1 MLATAPSLTQGGAEG
16 PRVQGGAWVEAPRQK
31 TPDQSRAVG
40 VGGWRLRRRPP
51 SSRPPAPG
59 RLRPE
64 NRPSGSPSPVTASL
78 PEPTHRLL
86 LPCQLINRLSGQV
99 RDIDHLI
106 RTLSDQSLAHLMG
119 LLPCTHPASLSRAGA
134 GGLGRLRLLPSAP
147 QNPEPSASSEK
158 GRATLVLI
166 TSQPG
171 PARSGAQGATS
182 SFAPALLTLPA
193 PQLCGDSSWSS
204 V

>member
-1 MLATAPSLTQGGAEG
+1 M
-16 PRVQGGAWVEAPRQK
+16 
-31 TPDQSRAVG
+31 
-40 VGGWRLRRRPP
+40 RRRPP

-59 RLRPE
+59 RLRLE
-64 NRPSGSPSPVTASL
+64 HRPSGSPSPPTASL

-119 LLPCTHPASLSRAGA
+119 LLPCTHPSLALPRQGA
-134 GGLGRLRLLPSAP
+134 GGLGSLRLPPTAP
-147 QNPEPSASSEK
+147 QNQEPLSKFRE
-158 GRATLVLI
+158 GE
-166 TSQPG
+166 SQPCPHHLPAG
-171 PARSGAQGATS
+171 SCQVRSPGCHLQFCPCLAPPART
-182 SFAPALLTLPA
+182 
-193 PQLCGDSSWSS
+193 PQLCGGPSWSS